1 MCRYISVVVP
11 GTVRTESLEAWA
23 LSLNLGFTR
32 YENPHVR
39 AQLQPGEVLALA
51 TRGHCDCS
59 SPVGSAS
66 NESDDAAAAKVE
78 ADTRRMRRLGWSEA
92 KIHRVLD
99 QKAGAAK
106 RPKGAGG
113 DGGAGLEEWAAF
125 LRGARSHGNIERIGV
140 FWHMYHGRIDDED
153 FRFVRAR
160 SRSISDLTLD
170 DLARLQEDVLHEF
183 TPSR

>member
-11 GTVRTESLEAWA
+11 GTVRMESLEVWA

-39 AQLQPGEVLALA
+39 AGLQPGEILALA

-66 NESDDAAAAKVE
+66 NQPDDAAAAKVA

-92 KIHRVLD
+92 KIHRVLA
-99 QKAGAAK
+99 QKNGASK

-125 LRGARSHGNIERIGV
+125 LRGARSHGHCERIGV
-140 FWHMYHGRIDDED
+140 LWHMYRGRIDEED
-153 FRFVRAR
+153 FPFVRAR

-170 DLARLQEDVLHEF
+170 DLARLKGDVLHEF
-183 TPSR
+183 TLSD